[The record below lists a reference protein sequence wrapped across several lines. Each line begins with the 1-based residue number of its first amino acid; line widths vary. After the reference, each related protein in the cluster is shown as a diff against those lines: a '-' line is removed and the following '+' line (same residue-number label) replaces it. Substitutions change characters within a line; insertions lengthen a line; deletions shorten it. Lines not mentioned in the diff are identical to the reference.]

1 MIGWFIKLNVQ
12 RFQTLIVIL
21 WIIIAD
27 VLQFIVF
34 CLIPLNPCNSKDI
47 PLIKLFL
54 LFSEYSESE
63 DLTESRGAAVGY
75 NNKYSN
81 NQRSQNSNSYQVSIY
96 LSIYIHITR
105 RPISTNAKINE

>member
-1 MIGWFIKLNVQ
+1 MVS
-12 RFQTLIVIL
+12 
-21 WIIIAD
+21 D
-27 VLQFIVF
+27 EHQFIVQ
-34 CLIPLNPCNSKDI
+34 CLIPLNPCNSTDI
-47 PLIKLFL
+47 PLSKLFL

-96 LSIYIHITR
+96 LSIYDKDANIHKCKDQR
-105 RPISTNAKINE
+105 ISTNKGLL

>member
-1 MIGWFIKLNVQ
+1 MVS
-12 RFQTLIVIL
+12 
-21 WIIIAD
+21 D
-27 VLQFIVF
+27 EHQFIVQ
-34 CLIPLNPCNSKDI
+34 CLIPLNPCNSTDI

-81 NQRSQNSNSYQVSIY
+81 NQRSQNSNSYQVSIP

-105 RPISTNAKINE
+105 RPISINARSTNKYKQKPVIE